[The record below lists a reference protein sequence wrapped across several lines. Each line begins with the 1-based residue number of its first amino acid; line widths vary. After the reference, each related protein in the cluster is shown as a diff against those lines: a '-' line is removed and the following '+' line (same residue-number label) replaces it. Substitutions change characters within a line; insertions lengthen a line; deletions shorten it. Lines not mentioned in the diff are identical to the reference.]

1 MDLSKMTNEK
11 KLYLCRWY
19 FRTGFALLPFLWAVN
34 SVWFFKEAFVVPAYE
49 EQKEIKKC
57 KQLFIKIILLI
68 NYFNQIFYYIA
79 DVVKSA
85 IGAILCFSILFA
97 WVVIFQTQRAAW
109 GEFGDSLSY
118 IIPEGIP

>member
-49 EQKEIKKC
+49 EQKEIKK
-57 KQLFIKIILLI
+57 
-68 NYFNQIFYYIA
+68 Y
-79 DVVKSA
+79 VVKSA